1 MRGPLEAMTTGGP
14 FILSGSW
21 EAEGIVTARWVFL
34 GGFTCHCTDGSV
46 GYKAKDRNSSSKKV
60 TEAVQPREIVSL
72 REAGV
77 AGMDTGSTVVVRRT
91 AL

>member
-14 FILSGSW
+14 FILSRSW

-46 GYKAKDRNSSSKKV
+46 GYKAKDRNSSKKEA
-60 TEAVQPREIVSL
+60 EAVQPREEVSL

-77 AGMDTGSTVVVRRT
+77 AGMETGSTVVVRRT